1 MESVLGRAGD
11 VAPGQVVAFQLD
23 GRSIAVANVEGSLY
37 GVDDICTHRGC
48 SLSDGR
54 LEHMFIVCPCH
65 GSKFDITDGSVVQ
78 GPAEVALKTY
88 SVRVAGDELHVSMPD
103 GVPGANSSELHA
115 STPSGGPPPGDQVR
129 FQQALAAVPLFAGLD
144 PASVESL
151 AAFTFIK
158 SFAPGDVIVEEGRT
172 GNGLYVVLSGNV
184 EVVKG
189 LGTAPRQAAVAVLGP
204 GEPFGEMALLGDW
217 KRSASVRAVDQV
229 ECLGMDR
236 WAFLA
241 HLNREPQLAIKML
254 QMLAARLAETNDRLV
269 E

>member
-1 MESVLGRAGD
+1 MGKAGD
-11 VAPGQVVAFQLD
+11 VAPGQVVAFQVE
-23 GRSIAVANVEGSLY
+23 GRSVAVANVDGSLY
-37 GVDDICTHRGC
+37 AFDDVCTHRGC
-48 SLSDGR
+48 SLSEGR

-65 GSKFDITDGSVVQ
+65 GSKFAVTDGSVVQ
-78 GPAEVALKTY
+78 GPAQRALKTY
-88 SVRVAGDELHVSMPD
+88 SVQVAGDELHVSTAD
-103 GVPGANSSELHA
+103 AVPAANDRELQP
-115 STPSGGPPPGDQVR
+115 STPDEGPGPGDQGR
-129 FQQALAAVPLFAGLD
+129 FHQALAAVPLFAGLD

-151 AAFTFIK
+151 AAFTFK
-158 SFAPGDVIVEEGRT
+158 KTFAPGEVIVEEGRT
-172 GNGLYVVLSGNV
+172 GNGLYVVLAGSV

-189 LGTAPRQAAVAVLGP
+189 LGNARRQTAVAVLGP

-241 HLNREPQLAIKML
+241 HLNREPQLAVKML
-254 QMLAARLAETNDRLV
+254 QMLAERLAETNERLV